1 MTRIPAL
8 ILAASAAMAAPAFG
22 EVLTYYSW
30 DPIAHRY
37 IEHTSVYGETPATV
51 TTYVAPAPATVTTY
65 TYTESAPVT
74 YVEPLPATYLGPA
87 YGEPDIVV
95 TAPRA
100 TEDELIT
107 YDVMDRIATDPRIQG
122 RVGVETYR
130 NNVTLT
136 GRVTSPV
143 QVERA
148 ERDAKSVDGVRDVNN
163 LLRARVGG

>member
-30 DPIAHRY
+30 DPVAQRY
-37 IEHTSVYGETPATV
+37 IEHTTIYDE
-51 TTYVAPAPATVTTY
+51 APATVTTY
-65 TYTESAPVT
+65 SYAEPAPVT

-87 YGEPDIVV
+87 YREPDIVV

-100 TEDELIT
+100 TDDELIT

>member
-30 DPIAHRY
+30 DPVAQVY
-37 IEHTSVYGETPATV
+37 VEHTTIYDEA
-51 TTYVAPAPATVTTY
+51 
-65 TYTESAPVT
+65 
-74 YVEPLPATYLGPA
+74 PLPATYLGPA
-87 YGEPDIVV
+87 YTEPDIVV

-100 TEDELIT
+100 SDDELIT
-107 YDVMDRIATDPRIQG
+107 YDVMDRIATDPHLQG

-130 NNVTLT
+130 RNVTLT

-148 ERDAKSVDGVRDVNN
+148 ERDARSVEGVRDVNN

>member
-1 MTRIPAL
+1 MIRIPAL

-30 DPIAHRY
+30 DPIAQRY
-37 IEHTSVYGETPATV
+37 IEHTSVYDESPSTV
-51 TTYVAPAPATVTTY
+51 TTYV
-65 TYTESAPVT
+65 
-74 YVEPLPATYLGPA
+74 
-87 YGEPDIVV
+87 EPDIVV

-100 TEDELIT
+100 SEDQLIT
-107 YDVMDRIATDPRIQG
+107 YDVMDRIATDPHIQG